1 VTHALSPY
9 LTLAAL
15 DEEVASLAT
24 TLGARARVIGESVQ
38 GRPIRALVVE
48 RAPAGAPHVM
58 VNANIHGPEWIGSAT
73 AVRFLRA
80 LDDDARGRAL
90 AARAHVHVLPVL
102 NPDGYARTEARAG
115 VGRMRD
121 LRWNENGVDLNRNF
135 PLPYG
140 RRPSS
145 WPGAGSARVGD
156 ATYRGTHAL
165 SEPET
170 RALADHLASSSIHAS
185 ASLHSF
191 MGTLMIPPVLTADC
205 RRGYRA
211 LGHAFR
217 RGQGRDRYRTV
228 MFPRLDVFTGELEDH
243 QHHAHR
249 TWAVCVEAFPVA
261 RSFAQHL
268 VAPSIFWRMN
278 PRDPTP
284 VVEDVLG
291 GLFAYFEAALA
302 MPRPT
307 PSPRALAAGDAP
319 RASDAPVS
327 AAQAS

>member
-1 VTHALSPY
+1 MLAPY
-9 LTLAAL
+9 PTLASL
-15 DEEVASLAT
+15 DDEVDAIAARV
-24 TLGARARVIGESVQ
+24 GARMKTYGASVQ
-38 GRPIRALVVE
+38 GRPLRAFLVD

-58 VNANIHGPEWIGSAT
+58 VNANIHGPEWIGSQVAR
-73 AVRFLRA
+73 AFLSS
-80 LDDDARGRAL
+80 LDDDPRGRAL
-90 AARAHVHVLPVL
+90 VEKAHVHVLPVL

-140 RRPSS
+140 RTPSS
-145 WPGAGSARVGD
+145 WPGAGSARAGD

-170 RALADHLASSSIHAS
+170 RALADYLSSVSLHAS

-191 MGTLMIPPVLTADC
+191 MGTLMIPPVLTAAC
-205 RRGYRA
+205 RRGYGA
-211 LGHAFR
+211 LGRAFR
-217 RGQGRDRYRTV
+217 SGQRRDRYRTV

-261 RSFAQHL
+261 RSFAQHV

-278 PRDPTP
+278 PRDPGP
-284 VVEDVLG
+284 VVDDVMG
-291 GLFAYFEAALA
+291 GLFAYFDAALA
-302 MPRPT
+302 MER
-307 PSPRALAAGDAP
+307 PSPDPRAPQALAD
-319 RASDAPVS
+319 RASG
-327 AAQAS
+327 